1 MIFNAD
7 AGGRTGGEFSRTPT
21 RATPQ
26 VDAENLHLA
35 LILNLIRSGEAST
48 RQEIERSSG
57 LGRAIVSDRLAALTE
72 LRLIEDGERGQSTG
86 GRAPRIFRFRKD
98 AGVILLAVIDSTTI
112 GVGCAD
118 LSGHLFAEHYEAANT
133 DGGPVPILKRLVT
146 LFDWL
151 LETHQEGREI
161 WGIGLTVAAPV
172 ESTPDQPF
180 ASPHIHSM
188 PGWQDYPLVETLAD
202 RYGAGVWVR
211 SNTQMMTLGEFAV
224 GSSAP
229 DMILVDIGREI
240 SAGLISGGRLHMGA
254 QGGAGMLGHFFAD
267 ENAQAVCRCGKRGCL
282 ETVAGAEVIVR
293 AATQGAQDG
302 KSRLLDETLSASGE
316 ITAADVG
323 VAAQRGDSFSV
334 DLLVRSGQLIGAAI
348 AEMANAFNPS
358 LIVLA
363 GSLVQTSD
371 ILLSAIRETVYR
383 RSHPLVARELRI
395 VRSQMGASAAL
406 TGAATVVVDNLYD
419 TAPLSFWVALGS
431 PLRHPEFAR
440 QIEAARL
447 TLTARAPRPQPP
459 TAPANSRTGHKNGR
473 LES

>member
-1 MIFNAD
+1 MIFNPD
-7 AGGRTGGEFSRTPT
+7 AGGRTGQDAGRTPART
-21 RATPQ
+21 APQ

-35 LILNLIRSGEAST
+35 LVLNLIRRGEAST
-48 RQEIERSSG
+48 RQEVERSSG
-57 LGRAIVSDRLAALTE
+57 LGRAIVTDRLATLTE

-86 GRAPRIFRFRKD
+86 GRAPRIFRFRRN
-98 AGVILLAVIDSTTI
+98 AGLILLAVIDSTTI

-118 LSGHLFAEHYEAANT
+118 LSGHLLAEHYEAANA
-133 DGGPVPILKRLVT
+133 DEGPVAVLKRLGT

-151 LETHQEGREI
+151 IDTHQEGREI
-161 WGIGLTVAAPV
+161 WGIGLTVGAPV
-172 ESTPDQPF
+172 ESAPDQPF
-180 ASPHIHSM
+180 ASPHIHFM
-188 PGWQDYPLVETLAD
+188 PGWQDFPLVETLAD
-202 RYGAGVWVR
+202 RYGVGVWVR
-211 SNTQMMTLGEFAV
+211 SNTQMMTLGEFAA

-254 QGGAGMLGHFFAD
+254 QGGAGMLGHFHVDDAA
-267 ENAQAVCRCGKRGCL
+267 EAVCRCGKRGCL
-282 ETVAGAEVIVR
+282 ETVAGAEVIVQ
-293 AATQGAQDG
+293 AATRGALDG
-302 KSRLLDETLSASGE
+302 KSRLLEETLSASGE

-334 DLLVRSGQLIGAAI
+334 DLLARSGRLIGAAI

-358 LIVLA
+358 LIVLS

-383 RSHPLVARELRI
+383 RSHPLVGRELRI

-406 TGAATVVVDNLYD
+406 TGAATVVVESLYD

-440 QIEAARL
+440 QIEEARMAL
-447 TLTARAPRPQPP
+447 AARAPRPQPP
-459 TAPANSRTGHKNGR
+459 STPANGRSGHKGAR
-473 LES
+473 LET

>member
-1 MIFNAD
+1 MIFNPD
-7 AGGRTGGEFSRTPT
+7 AGGRTGGDPGRTAA
-21 RATPQ
+21 RAAPQ

-48 RQEIERSSG
+48 RQDIERCSG
-57 LGRAIVSDRLAALTE
+57 LGRAIVTDRLAKLTE
-72 LRLIEDGERGQSTG
+72 LGLIEDSERGQSTG
-86 GRAPRIFRFRKD
+86 GRAPRVFRFRKD
-98 AGVILLAVIDSTTI
+98 AGLILLAVIDTTAI

-118 LSGHLFAEHYEAANT
+118 LSGHLVAEHYEAANA
-133 DGGPVPILKRLVT
+133 DEGPGPILGRLAT

-151 LETHQEGREI
+151 LETHQRGREI

-172 ESTPDQPF
+172 ESVADQPF

-188 PGWQDYPLVETLAD
+188 PGWQDYPLVETLAA

-211 SNTQMMTLGEFAV
+211 SNTQMMTLGEFAA

-240 SAGLISGGRLHMGA
+240 SAGLISGGRLHVGA

-267 ENAQAVCRCGKRGCL
+267 ETAQTVCRCGKRGCL

-302 KSRLLDETLSASGE
+302 KSRLLEETLSASDE

-334 DLLVRSGQLIGAAI
+334 DLLARSGRLIGAAI

-358 LIVLA
+358 LIVLS
-363 GSLVQTSD
+363 GSLIQTSD

-406 TGAATVVVDNLYD
+406 TGAATVVVDNLYA

-431 PLRHPEFAR
+431 PLRHPEYAR

-447 TLTARAPRPQPP
+447 TLAARAPRPQPP
-459 TAPANSRTGHKNGR
+459 TAPANHVPGQKSAKP
-473 LES
+473 E

>member
-1 MIFNAD
+1 MIFNPD
-7 AGGRTGGEFSRTPT
+7 AGRTSGDPARSAARG
-21 RATPQ
+21 APQ

-35 LILNLIRSGEAST
+35 LILNLIRNGEAST
-48 RQEIERSSG
+48 RQDIERRSG
-57 LGRAIVSDRLAALTE
+57 LGRAIVTDRLATLTE
-72 LRLIEDGERGQSTG
+72 LGLIEDGQRGQSTG

-98 AGVILLAVIDSTTI
+98 AGLILLAVIDSTTI

-118 LSGHLFAEHYEAANT
+118 LSGHLLAEHYEAANAEE
-133 DGGPVPILKRLVT
+133 GPVPILKRLGT

-172 ESTPDQPF
+172 EPAPDQPF

-188 PGWQDYPLVETLAD
+188 PGWQDFPLVETLAE
-202 RYGAGVWVR
+202 RYGVGVWVR
-211 SNTQMMTLGEFAV
+211 SNTQMMTLGEFAA

-240 SAGLISGGRLHMGA
+240 SAGLISGGRLHVGA
-254 QGGAGMLGHFFAD
+254 QGGAGMLGHFFVD
-267 ENAQAVCRCGKRGCL
+267 ETAQTLCRCGKRGCL
-282 ETVAGAEVIVR
+282 ETVAGAEVIVQ
-293 AATQGAQDG
+293 AATRGAQGG
-302 KSRLLDETLSASGE
+302 KSSLLEETLSASGE

-334 DLLVRSGQLIGAAI
+334 DLLARGGMLIGTAI
-348 AEMANAFNPS
+348 AELANAFNPS
-358 LIVLA
+358 LVVLS

-406 TGAATVVVDNLYD
+406 TGAATVVLDNLYH
-419 TAPLSFWVALGS
+419 TAPLSFWVAMGS
-431 PLRHPEFAR
+431 PLRHPEYAR
-440 QIEAARL
+440 HIEAARL
-447 TLTARAPRPQPP
+447 TLAARAHRPQPP
-459 TAPANSRTGHKNGR
+459 TAPANHLPSPKSAR
-473 LES
+473 LDS

>member
-1 MIFNAD
+1 MIFNPD
-7 AGGRTGGEFSRTPT
+7 AGARVGGETARTAA
-21 RATPQ
+21 RAAPQ

-35 LILNLIRSGEAST
+35 LILNLIRRGEAST
-48 RQEIERSSG
+48 RPDIERSSG
-57 LGRAIVSDRLAALTE
+57 LGRAIVTDRLATLTE

-86 GRAPRIFRFRKD
+86 GRAPRVFRFRKD
-98 AGVILLAVIDSTTI
+98 AGLILLAVIDPTTI

-118 LSGHLFAEHYEAANT
+118 LSGHLLAEHYEATNA
-133 DGGPVPILKRLVT
+133 DEGPVPVLKRLTT

-151 LETHQEGREI
+151 LDTHQDGREI

-172 ESTPDQPF
+172 ESTPDEPF
-180 ASPHIHSM
+180 ASPHIHFM
-188 PGWQDYPLVETLAD
+188 PGWQEFPLVETLVD
-202 RYGAGVWVR
+202 RYGVGVWVR
-211 SNTQMMTLGEFAV
+211 SNNQMMTLGEYAA

-240 SAGLISGGRLHMGA
+240 SAGLISGGRLHVGA

-267 ENAQAVCRCGKRGCL
+267 DTAQTVCRCGKRGCL
-282 ETVAGAEVIVR
+282 ETVAGAEVIVQ
-293 AATQGAQDG
+293 AATRGAQDG
-302 KSRLLDETLSASGE
+302 KSRLLEETLSTSGE

-334 DLLVRSGQLIGAAI
+334 DLLVRSGRLIGAAI
-348 AEMANAFNPS
+348 AEMTNAFNPS
-358 LIVLA
+358 LIVLS

-371 ILLSAIRETVYR
+371 ILLSAIRETIYR

-395 VRSQMGASAAL
+395 VRSQMGTSAAL
-406 TGAATVVVDNLYD
+406 TGTATVVVDNLYD

-447 TLTARAPRPQPP
+447 VLAARAPRPQPP
-459 TAPANSRTGHKNGR
+459 TAPATSRSGHKSAR